1 MFFWVYISIAA
12 VTAAYGFAL
21 TATHFCRRPKV
32 SKTLRPSVR
41 PLAKARC
48 SLAPVL
54 LRGPAAIGH
63 PWPGAA
69 SPASMPGCPLR
80 RTSIRPSEGAGRS
93 KSKAEGELTLGLM
106 SGEKRNQTRFPVGA
120 GLPAK
125 SVWTTRSFRRPA
137 LSLTSIASKLAP
149 QLIGVRRGPCRSEPA
164 RDGGLKN
171 TAPSKIFRRQAGSCR
186 GCAMSVKKST
196 YIQFSPPPH
205 RHYRMRSRRFDA
217 DGFSFVQVVHER
229 FAMG

>member
-1 MFFWVYISIAA
+1 MNVAAFGPTIFFWVCISIAA

-32 SKTLRPSVR
+32 SKTLRPGVR

-80 RTSIRPSEGAGRS
+80 RTSTRPPEGAGRS
-93 KSKAEGELTLGLM
+93 ESKAEGELTLGLM
-106 SGEKRNQTRFPVGA
+106 SGEGRVRCFALRRSDACSRRRPNSRPFTHECPQFPVGA

-137 LSLTSIASKLAP
+137 LSLTSIAGKPAP
-149 QLIGVRRGPCRSEPA
+149 T
-164 RDGGLKN
+164 RDW
-171 TAPSKIFRRQAGSCR
+171 CH
-186 GCAMSVKKST
+186 V
-196 YIQFSPPPH
+196 
-205 RHYRMRSRRFDA
+205 
-217 DGFSFVQVVHER
+217 
-229 FAMG
+229 